1 VRGFPLLRLFLVA
14 AGLALL
20 GVPVLLL
27 TRPAPSVPLP
37 ASAPI
42 EPQKMAVYDVL
53 LTSSAPARLAVRV
66 ANHPSVESAGPATS
80 LSTIFTT
87 NAAEPEDLAIFG
99 NFDPAAGNSALR
111 VEVRLA
117 GRTLADSTFWGT
129 GLVEDVVTIPKP

>member
-20 GVPVLLL
+20 GVPVWLL
-27 TRPAPSVPLP
+27 TRPAPSAPPP

-42 EPQKMAVYDVL
+42 EHEKMAVYEVL

-66 ANHPSVESAGPATS
+66 ANQPSVESAGPATS
-80 LSTIFTT
+80 LSASFSM
-87 NAAEPEDLAIFG
+87 NAAEPEDLAVFG
-99 NFDPAAGNSALR
+99 NFDPSAGNCALR
-111 VEVRLA
+111 VEVRIA
-117 GRTLADSTFWGT
+117 GKTLADSTFWGT

>member
-1 VRGFPLLRLFLVA
+1 
-14 AGLALL
+14 
-20 GVPVLLL
+20 
-27 TRPAPSVPLP
+27 
-37 ASAPI
+37 
-42 EPQKMAVYDVL
+42 MAVYDVL

-66 ANHPSVESAGPATS
+66 ANHPSVESVGPATS
-80 LSTIFTT
+80 LSTTFTM

>member
-1 VRGFPLLRLFLVA
+1 VRGFQLLRLFLVA

-20 GVPVLLL
+20 GVPVWLL

-37 ASAPI
+37 AYSPV
-42 EPQKMAVYDVL
+42 EPEKMAAYDVL
-53 LTSSAPARLAVRV
+53 LTASAPARLVLRV
-66 ANHPSVESAGPATS
+66 ANQPSVESAGPVTS
-80 LSTIFTT
+80 LSASFTM
-87 NAAEPEDLAIFG
+87 NAAEPEDLAVFG

>member
-80 LSTIFTT
+80 LSTIFTM
-87 NAAEPEDLAIFG
+87 NAAEPEDLAVFG

>member
-1 VRGFPLLRLFLVA
+1 MRGFPLLRLFLVT

-20 GVPVLLL
+20 GVPVWLL
-27 TRPAPSVPLP
+27 TRPAPSVPPP

-42 EPQKMAVYDVL
+42 EPEKIAVYEVL

-66 ANHPSVESAGPATS
+66 ADKPSVESAGPATS
-80 LSTIFTT
+80 LSASFTM
-87 NAAEPEDLAIFG
+87 NAAEPEDLAVFG

-111 VEVRLA
+111 VEVCLE
-117 GRTLADSTFWGT
+117 GKTLADSTFWGT

>member
-1 VRGFPLLRLFLVA
+1 VRGFPLLRLFLVV

-20 GVPVLLL
+20 GVPVWLL
-27 TRPAPSVPLP
+27 TRPVPSAPPP

-42 EPQKMAVYDVL
+42 EPEKMAVYDVL

-80 LSTIFTT
+80 LSTTFTM

>member
-1 VRGFPLLRLFLVA
+1 MRGFPVLRLFLVA

>member
-1 VRGFPLLRLFLVA
+1 MRGFPLLRLFLVA

-80 LSTIFTT
+80 LSASFTM
-87 NAAEPEDLAIFG
+87 NAAEPEDLAVFG
-99 NFDPAAGNSALR
+99 NFDPTAGNSALR

>member
-1 VRGFPLLRLFLVA
+1 MRGFPLLRLFLVA

-20 GVPVLLL
+20 GVPVWLL
-27 TRPAPSVPLP
+27 TRPAPAARPP

-66 ANHPSVESAGPATS
+66 ANKPSVESAGPATS
-80 LSTIFTT
+80 LSASFTM
-87 NAAEPEDLAIFG
+87 NAAEPEDLAVFG
-99 NFDPAAGNSALR
+99 NFDPAAGNCALR

-117 GRTLADSTFWGT
+117 GKTLADSTFWGT
-129 GLVEDVVTIPKP
+129 ALVEDVVTIPKP

>member
-1 VRGFPLLRLFLVA
+1 MRGYPLLRLFLVA

-20 GVPVLLL
+20 GVPVWLV
-27 TRPAPSVPLP
+27 TTPAPSAPPSTAV
-37 ASAPI
+37 PI
-42 EPQKMAVYDVL
+42 EPEKMAVYEVL

-66 ANHPSVESAGPATS
+66 ANHPSVESAGPAIS
-80 LSTIFTT
+80 LSASFKM
-87 NAAEPEDLAIFG
+87 NAAEPEDLAVFG
-99 NFDPAAGNSALR
+99 NFDSVAGNSALR

>member
-20 GVPVLLL
+20 GVPVWLL
-27 TRPAPSVPLP
+27 TRPIPSVPLP
-37 ASAPI
+37 ASSPV
-42 EPQKMAVYDVL
+42 EPEKMAAYDVL
-53 LTSSAPARLAVRV
+53 LTASAPARLSVCV
-66 ANHPSVESAGPATS
+66 ANQPSIESAGPVTS
-80 LSTIFTT
+80 LSASFTM
-87 NAAEPEDLAIFG
+87 NAAEPEDLAVFG
-99 NFDPAAGNSALR
+99 NFDPTAGNSALR